1 MFYISFLNI
10 CLVLTYLYLQGD
22 FLSRPWDRWIWVAVR
37 HYIHFTEA
45 FNITLLCGGVIDIV
59 SEVWWS
65 LRKRLVSCNRILI
78 ISCIVSARSRRKS
91 WLIHF
96 GTWAIDF
103 DVLEI
108 FSILFGSLINLYILP
123 LLHILIITAVN
134 RANEYEKYN
143 DPKRDKAQD
152 LPYSKLASVITWVI
166 WSWCWI
172 VGGNSWAFYWSY
184 ARS

>member
-1 MFYISFLNI
+1 MLYVSYRNI
-10 CLVLTYLYLQGD
+10 CLVITYLILREK
-22 FLSRPWDRWIWVAVR
+22 FLSSPWNRWVGMAVR
-37 HYIHFTEA
+37 HYVHFTDA
-45 FNITLLCGGVIDIV
+45 LDITLLRGVIDIV
-59 SEVWWS
+59 SEVWWP
-65 LRKRLVSCNRILI
+65 LRKRLVSCYRVLI

-108 FSILFGSLINLYILP
+108 FSILFGSLVNLYILT
-123 LLHILIITAVN
+123 LLHVLIITAVN

-143 DPKRDKAQD
+143 NPKCDKAQD
-152 LPYSKLASVITWVI
+152 IPYSILVSVITWI
-166 WSWCWI
+166 IRSWCRI
-172 VGGNSWAFYWSY
+172 VRGDCCVINWGY